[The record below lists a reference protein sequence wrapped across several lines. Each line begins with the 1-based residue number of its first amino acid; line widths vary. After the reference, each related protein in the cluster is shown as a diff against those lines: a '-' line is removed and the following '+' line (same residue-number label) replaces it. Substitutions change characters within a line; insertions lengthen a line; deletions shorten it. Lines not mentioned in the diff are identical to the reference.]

1 MPGVNTPYLYF
12 GTWRAT
18 FAWHVEDMDLYSINY
33 IHFGAP
39 KYWYTIPQKYKQKFE
54 QVMATLF
61 PGESRE
67 CPEWLR
73 HKSYLASPSVLA
85 SHNLKPSVLVQHQN
99 EFVITFPH
107 GYHSGFN
114 MGFNCAESV
123 NFATERWTEYGRKA
137 RACTCIG
144 DSVRINVDQILE
156 QIELRKN
163 AMEAEKNEGV
173 LKVTINKSSLPHSSQ
188 IDLTQSLPTKLNK
201 NLPHASTEELHQ
213 SLYQN
218 SHVLPQSLTRKAP
231 QSEYYS
237 QSQQQFPFN
246 NNQLPTYYPSNTGY
260 LQNENST
267 HLLLNGVNFPLIAP
281 RYELQVGW
289 LKWAA
294 NQNSLMQH
302 IIIQVPWMKHLVE
315 KNTTKREYY
324 QQQKR
329 QQRQQQLLQQKQQE
343 EQYKEELK
351 QEQQRLINEIQ
362 SQAEF
367 QQSSQLNDLNQLS
380 ELLTSSQ
387 MTSLTQNQ
395 SDQFTFQQPYD
406 DQLQS
411 TTPST
416 TFNPQSYSDLAVLP
430 PLLTHPINSQQYN
443 SNLDL
448 HSAVSTAS
456 TSSNLMNDYL
466 NN

>member
-1 MPGVNTPYLYF
+1 
-12 GTWRAT
+12 
-18 FAWHVEDMDLYSINY
+18 
-33 IHFGAP
+33 
-39 KYWYTIPQKYKQKFE
+39 
-54 QVMATLF
+54 
-61 PGESRE
+61 
-67 CPEWLR
+67 
-73 HKSYLASPSVLA
+73 
-85 SHNLKPSVLVQHQN
+85 
-99 EFVITFPH
+99 
-107 GYHSGFN
+107 
-114 MGFNCAESV
+114 
-123 NFATERWTEYGRKA
+123 
-137 RACTCIG
+137 
-144 DSVRINVDQILE
+144 
-156 QIELRKN
+156 
-163 AMEAEKNEGV
+163 
-173 LKVTINKSSLPHSSQ
+173 
-188 IDLTQSLPTKLNK
+188 
-201 NLPHASTEELHQ
+201 
-213 SLYQN
+213 
-218 SHVLPQSLTRKAP
+218 
-231 QSEYYS
+231 
-237 QSQQQFPFN
+237 
-246 NNQLPTYYPSNTGY
+246 
-260 LQNENST
+260 
-267 HLLLNGVNFPLIAP
+267 
-281 RYELQVGW
+281 
-289 LKWAA
+289 
-294 NQNSLMQH
+294 
-302 IIIQVPWMKHLVE
+302 MKHLVE

-380 ELLTSSQ
+380 ELLTSNQ
-387 MTSLTQNQ
+387 MSSLTQNQ